1 MKKMNKIII
10 TVLCIITLT
19 TSVFG
24 FNLLINRL
32 EKCAEEIKHEQ
43 QLQERRIKI
52 DKLNNNNTNLN
63 YYYEKE

>member
-1 MKKMNKIII
+1 MF
-10 TVLCIITLT
+10 TLL

-32 EKCAEEIKHEQ
+32 EKCVEEIKHEQ

-52 DKLNNNNTNLN
+52 EKLNNNTNLN
-63 YYYEKE
+63 YYEDK